1 MQLADLVPQ
10 YLDNRS
16 SSCAGITIY
25 AFQGNRTSRFETKQW
40 YNLVIEI
47 FTQVLFSFKDGI
59 WKIADFGFAVD
70 GSSRHARD
78 TSKARGT
85 SCYRSPELVKEE
97 ATFTNK
103 VDIWSLGCIL
113 YELATGTT
121 AFRNDMHTFE
131 YSFKDTVIQLSVPDL
146 TAFLQHHAA
155 ENIQELLHRDHEQR
169 PSAATASQTFSAYC
183 SLLSISSMQSIVAS
197 QSYPSYQ
204 EWKEVANNHVNEQEM
219 LNQLAAVYEIKG
231 NHGVAT
237 AIRREF
243 IHRVAAEYWISGDVD
258 TVIHIYEDAV
268 EKEPLDFWLW
278 HRLYEAHFAND
289 GLDGAIAACK
299 QGKVNYPNNPCP
311 VMELCNLYA
320 ARGDYDSA
328 ISTYMDLASDWEGWS
343 HMENVLSRA
352 MMSEPGNK
360 PEVIN
365 DLGRP

>member
-47 FTQVLFSFKDGI
+47 FTPVLFSFKDGI
-59 WKIADFGFAVD
+59 WKIADFGFAVE
-70 GSSRHARD
+70 GSSKHARD

-121 AFRNDMHTFE
+121 AFRSDMDTFE
-131 YSFKDTVIQLSVPDL
+131 YSFKDTGIQLSVPEL
-146 TAFLQHHAA
+146 SAFLQHHAS
-155 ENIQELLHRDHEQR
+155 ENIRELLHRDHEQR
-169 PSAATASQTFSAYC
+169 PDAATAGQIFSAYC
-183 SLLSISSMQSIVAS
+183 SLLSIPAVQAIVES
-197 QSYPSYQ
+197 QLYPSYR
-204 EWKEVANNHVNEQEM
+204 EWKEVANCHVEQHEI
-219 LNQLAAVYEIKG
+219 LNQLAAVYEMKG
-231 NHGVAT
+231 NHSVAT
-237 AIRREF
+237 AIQRES
-243 IHRVAAEYWISGDVD
+243 IHRLTVEYGKNDDKGV
-258 TVIHIYEDAV
+258 HIYEDAV
-268 EKEPLDFWLW
+268 EREPLNFWLW
-278 HRLYEAHFAND
+278 HRLYEVHVTND